1 VTSSS
6 SRCRYGPPDNGQAA
20 VEVACC
26 LPLLCLLLLGVVQ
39 VAVVVVDTLGVH
51 AAARDG
57 ARAAAVSAT
66 PGSAASAAAQAST
79 SLRPLHVTTQ
89 VAPRSV
95 TVRVTFREPTSVP
108 LIGAM
113 LPDVTITASATMPV
127 EPP

>member
-1 VTSSS
+1 
-6 SRCRYGPPDNGQAA
+6 
-20 VEVACC
+20 VELACC

-57 ARAAAVSAT
+57 ARAASVSAT
-66 PGSAASAAAQAST
+66 PGPAASAAAQAST

-89 VAPRSV
+89 IAPRSV
-95 TVRVTFREPTSVP
+95 TVRVTFRETTSVP

-113 LPDVTITASATMPV
+113 LPDVLITASATMPV